1 MLEQERP
8 ANGRSEPLVQLVQ
21 RLRRVASQLAVPAE
35 VTQTRT
41 LTRTLRSF
49 RLADNAKSNK
59 NRQRAKLVTALVMP

>member
-21 RLRRVASQLAVPAE
+21 RLRRVASQLAAPAE
-35 VTQTRT
+35 VI
-41 LTRTLRSF
+41 LTRTLWRF

-59 NRQRAKLVTALVMP
+59 NR